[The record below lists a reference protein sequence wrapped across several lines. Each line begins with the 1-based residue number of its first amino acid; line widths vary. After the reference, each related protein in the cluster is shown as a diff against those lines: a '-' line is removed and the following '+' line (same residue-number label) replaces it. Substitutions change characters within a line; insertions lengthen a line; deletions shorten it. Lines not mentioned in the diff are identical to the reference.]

1 MLKSTLTKVFT
12 TLCLFHITLN
22 ATNPQSLGTRSSLQ
36 ADSPIYNLGDYAE
49 GGVIFYLTPDGQHGL
64 VASIVDMTD
73 GFGNYELPWDTIYS
87 LFVTIG
93 AKADFITFGEKYT
106 TGGKINTNL
115 IVKTYGTWPNYA
127 AGACVN
133 YSHDIDGKTYN
144 DWYLPCLAE
153 LGLMREMKET
163 INSISVA
170 HGGTAIQTNI
180 YWSSVETLNVT
191 AWCQD
196 FDGVSQLYR
205 IKADHHRVRAVRAF

>member
-73 GFGNYELPWDTIYS
+73 GDGNYELPWGPLNDT
-87 LFVTIG
+87 VG
-93 AKADFITFGEKYT
+93 AKANFMTFGQKLVTAGE
-106 TGGKINTNL
+106 INTRIL
-115 IVKTYGTWPNYA
+115 RKRYGTGSGYA

-133 YSHDIDGKTYN
+133 YSHQMNGKTYN

-153 LGLMREMKET
+153 LGLIREMKET
-163 INSISVA
+163 IDSISVA
-170 HGGTAIQTNI
+170 HGGTPIQTTI
-180 YWSSVETLNVT
+180 YWSSSEASNSF
-191 AWCQD
+191 ASYQD
-196 FDGVSQLYR
+196 FDGVSQAYAT
-205 IKADHHRVRAVRAF
+205 KADHHRVRAVRAF